1 MAKTKRNTKNILK
14 KVQFQ
19 VQYTGLLLLQWYL
32 FSMIFLICPPPF
44 IRLSYT
50 ILSLCLSL
58 WLWIC
63 LLSINILYRSPDMPS
78 PARGCKAVRIK
89 LLDLCQRTQPSHS
102 KHTQTIRKRCRRG
115 NAGSWE
121 ILTAKSNY
129 HRDLGEITD
138 YPPLPCTPLLRDYI
152 RPWARDAL
160 LLTIPFYFDCRLIV
174 MTSLTLYIAFSTK
187 YTIMLPARFE

>member
-1 MAKTKRNTKNILK
+1 
-14 KVQFQ
+14 
-19 VQYTGLLLLQWYL
+19 
-32 FSMIFLICPPPF
+32 
-44 IRLSYT
+44 
-50 ILSLCLSL
+50 
-58 WLWIC
+58 
-63 LLSINILYRSPDMPS
+63 MPS
-78 PARGCKAVRIK
+78 PARGCEAVRIK

-102 KHTQTIRKRCRRG
+102 KHTQTIRRRCRRG

-160 LLTIPFYFDCRLIV
+160 LLTVPFYFDCRLIV

-187 YTIMLPARFE
+187 YTIIRSPTARGLHLEYIHQPHVPDPGGCPPEQALASSRSGWAGGHDRLQGSLPHRPDPMDG